1 MEIQSQYTDVVAT
14 VNGKAIIESDLMIKK
29 QFLEVGKVTALQQID
44 EMRAENIIDDATREQ
59 YIADTNKNY
68 VYNKDDVLNDLIRT
82 EVMLQKAEELG
93 IAATDEEALNEA
105 NNVIRMLKEA
115 AQSDNSSDN
124 ADAIRNYKILTDYMT
139 GFNMTEDEYIKQ
151 IIVPSYKKDLS
162 KSNLAKYYI
171 GDDKESTPDEHKA
184 KFNSIVDG
192 LVAEAEIVIK

>member
-1 MEIQSQYTDVVAT
+1 LEIQSQYTDVVAT